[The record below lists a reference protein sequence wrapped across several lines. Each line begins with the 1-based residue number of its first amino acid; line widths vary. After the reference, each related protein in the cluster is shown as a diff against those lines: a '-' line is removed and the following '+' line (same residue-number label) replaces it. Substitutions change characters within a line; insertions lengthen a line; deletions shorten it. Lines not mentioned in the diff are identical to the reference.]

1 VSNFDSLLALCD
13 ERREMAEGNA
23 HWLRPPVQLPSQGAL
38 TNDATEFQ
46 AATPKG
52 AKLPKHVGHSG
63 KRPSKKVHKNKAASL
78 DLLGEA
84 ILKMG
89 SVPPP
94 EVGIQF
100 VQLPHSHHSSEV
112 ADEFEGG

>member
-1 VSNFDSLLALCD
+1 
-13 ERREMAEGNA
+13 MAEGNA

-89 SVPPP
+89 SVPTQKLVSSLCSYPI
-94 EVGIQF
+94 VTTAQK
-100 VQLPHSHHSSEV
+100 LPMSLR
-112 ADEFEGG
+112 GGSATLHRPC